1 MSVQKLVIV
10 TGASRGIGFEISR
23 RLLIAGFSVHMVA
36 RNKRDLESALK
47 SLKKYGDVG
56 YSLVDLMSRKEISS
70 FTGEWNKKIWGLV
83 NNAGRWAE
91 ERIDEPDSDIWDPIM
106 KLNVEG
112 TYFLTKQLQR
122 WIKKDGRIV
131 NIASQLGTT
140 GRAGM
145 GAYSASK
152 HAVIGLT
159 RCWALELGPRAIT
172 VNAVCPGW
180 VNTESNRKEIRQW
193 AKDLSISFEAKLKD
207 LSEPLIL
214 KRFIEPKEVASL
226 VSFLVGKEGGGVTG
240 QVYEIK

>member
-1 MSVQKLVIV
+1 MGTQKLVIV

-23 RLLIAGFSVHMVA
+23 QLLVAGFSVHMIA
-36 RNKRDLESALK
+36 HHGKGLEHASKA
-47 SLKKYGDVG
+47 LKKYRNVS
-56 YSLVDLMSRKEISS
+56 YSTVDLSSREAIHS
-70 FTGEWNKKIWGLV
+70 FAAGWNKKIWGLV

-91 ERIDEPDSDIWDPIM
+91 ERIDEPDSGIWDSIM

-122 WIKKDGRIV
+122 WIKKGGRIV

-159 RCWALELGPRAIT
+159 RCWALELGSRNIT

-180 VNTESNRKEIRQW
+180 VNTESNRREIRQW
-193 AKDLSISFEAKLKD
+193 AKDLNMSFEQKLKD
-207 LSEPLIL
+207 LSEPLIR

-226 VSFLVGKEGGGVTG
+226 VSFLVGSEGSGVTG